1 MTSLPRTNR
10 VICDYLDVT
19 YSPADVPYPAVN
31 RLLLDAG
38 FFVESYDRVKFV
50 YTHPAELAGTL
61 VVGPTRGRMRISTS
75 GAICRLLRSLGL
87 WEQYLFELGQSPHNV
102 TRLDAALD
110 LAMDGAD
117 LVAAMRKR
125 HPGGSVN
132 LRRKSV
138 KTTVMLAV
146 RDDGRE
152 TGTWYAGQGSK
163 ARLTARV
170 YDKAWEALCKRGEV
184 IPPTARVEVTA
195 RSREVGVTLRDA
207 MLPDALFWHIAAP
220 AILTA
225 PEDAPMFVPNTEPSC
240 TAPPPR
246 DFDPADLLRRRVES
260 LAMLDALAL
269 VADEMGPNGREY
281 LLSLFRKRLESPV
294 ASEAVDVDAA

>member
-1 MTSLPRTNR
+1 M
-10 VICDYLDVT
+10 
-19 YSPADVPYPAVN
+19 
-31 RLLLDAG
+31 
-38 FFVESYDRVKFV
+38 
-50 YTHPAELAGTL
+50 
-61 VVGPTRGRMRISTS
+61 
-75 GAICRLLRSLGL
+75 CRLLRTLGI
-87 WEQYLFELGQSPHNV
+87 WENYLFELGQSPHNV
-102 TRLDAALD
+102 TRMDAALD

-125 HPGGSVN
+125 HPSGKVN

-138 KTTVMLAV
+138 STSTLLAV

-152 TGTWYAGQGSK
+152 TGTWYAGHRSK

-170 YDKAWEALCKRGEV
+170 YDKAWEALCMRGER

-225 PEDAPMFVPNTEPSC
+225 PEDAPMFVPNTETGC
-240 TAPPPR
+240 TTPPPR
-246 DFDPADLLRRRVES
+246 DFDPAGLLRRRVES
-260 LAMLDALAL
+260 FAMLDALAL
-269 VADEMGPNGREY
+269 VADELGPNGRDY
-281 LLSLFRKRLESPV
+281 LLSLIQKRLEAPV
-294 ASEAVDVDAA
+294 ASQTSSVDAA